1 MQAGKKK
8 KLVVLTGAG
17 VSAESGLATF
27 RGAGGLW
34 EGYRIEDV
42 ATPEAWRR
50 NPELVLEFYNL
61 RRKQALNAQPNKA
74 HHIIKELEAHFEVV
88 VITQNVDNLHEKAGS
103 RQIIHLHGQ
112 LFQARSTRDE
122 SIIVSM
128 AGWELNWG
136 DLGPDGA
143 QLRPNIV
150 WFGEAVPM
158 MDVAIEEVSKADA
171 MVVVG
176 TSLQVYPAASLV
188 DYLPGKRPV
197 YLVDPEAR
205 SIHAS
210 KKVVAIPELATVGME
225 KIKEN
230 LMIEFFLKGN

>member
-1 MQAGKKK
+1 MNRKKII
-8 KLVVLTGAG
+8 VLTGAG

-42 ATPEAWRR
+42 ATPDAWRR
-50 NPELVLEFYNL
+50 NPELVLEFYNQ
-61 RRKQALNAQPNKA
+61 RRKQGLNARPNKA
-74 HHIIKELEAHFEVV
+74 HIIIKQLEIDFDVV

-103 RQIIHLHGQ
+103 KTILHLHGQ
-112 LFQARSTRDE
+112 LFQARSTKDE
-122 SIIVSM
+122 SLVIEM
-128 AGWELNWG
+128 EGWELKLG
-136 DLGPDGA
+136 DKGPDGA

-158 MDVAIEEVSKADA
+158 MDFAIDEVVKADA

-188 DYLPGKRPV
+188 DYLPSSRPV
-197 YLVDPEAR
+197 YVVDPEALA
-205 SIHAS
+205 IHTTRR
-210 KKVVAIPELATVGME
+210 VTAIPEVASTGME
-225 KIKEN
+225 KVVR
-230 LMIEFFLKGN
+230 LLSSEFGK